1 MRHWTDQEKQQIAK
15 LLKQGKHAREIG
27 ALFGRSKSAVIS
39 LIHREPELKAIGLP
53 RQWRRAA

>member
-1 MRHWTDQEKQQIAK
+1 MRQWQQSEKDQIAK
-15 LLKQGKHAREIG
+15 LLRQGKHAREIG

-39 LIHREPELKAIGLP
+39 VILRNPELKAIGLP

>member
-1 MRHWTDQEKQQIAK
+1 MRQWTDKEKQQIAK
-15 LLKQGKHAREIG
+15 LLRQGKHAREIG

-39 LIHREPELKAIGLP
+39 VILRNPELKAIGLP

>member
-1 MRHWTDQEKQQIAK
+1 MRHWSEKEKQQIAK

-27 ALFGRSKSAVIS
+27 TLFGRSKSAVIS
-39 LIHREPELKAIGLP
+39 LIHRDPELKAIGLP